1 MITESTVQQLSAELN
16 KSGKTFAEFLAEL
29 FKDKFV
35 EIYLGDAYETISTEQ
50 ISTDYAAVFCGKVVG
65 AYKEC
70 LIISAAYI
78 DINQKMRLGKLVFIS
93 ERAIR
98 ALSPVGESGIMQ
110 DLFMKS
116 NEVASLYRALR
127 KSNEIV

>member
-1 MITESTVQQLSAELN
+1 M
-16 KSGKTFAEFLAEL
+16 AEL

-98 ALSPVGESGIMQ
+98 ALSPVGEAGIMQ

-127 KSNEIV
+127 KSNEIA

>member
-98 ALSPVGESGIMQ
+98 ALSPVGEAGIMQ

-127 KSNEIV
+127 KSNEIA